1 MTETISELEQAAA
14 LPLPTADEVAGAWDL
29 HPKKHPATREQR
41 EAIFNRLSFGVDYTD
56 HMAHAVYDEGKGWH
70 SKVIEPYGPLTLDPA
85 AAVFH
90 YGQEIFEGLKAYRH
104 DDGSIWSFRPG
115 YNAARLNASA
125 RRLAIPELPVE
136 DFLASIVGL
145 VRADADWVPSVPG
158 SSLYLRPFI
167 IATEPFLGV
176 RSARRLDY
184 LCIASPSGPYFVN
197 GFQPISV
204 WVSPDY
210 HRAGPGG
217 TGAAKCGGNYASSLV
232 PKLAAHEE
240 GFDEVC
246 FLDAATNTNVDEL
259 GGMNVFVVY
268 EDGSVSTPVLTGN
281 ILEGGTRGAILQILR
296 DRGTVVREETIP
308 LQSLIADIESGKV
321 AEVFACGTAAVVTP
335 IGRIAGE
342 GFDVSVTG
350 GDVTK
355 SIYDQVTSIQLG
367 HAPDPYNWTYQ
378 LSA

>member
-1 MTETISELEQAAA
+1 MTQSALEQAAA
-14 LPLPTADEVAGAWDL
+14 LPLPTSDEVAGRWEYR
-29 HPKKHPATREQR
+29 PNPAPASSVQR
-41 EAIFNRLSFGVDYTD
+41 NEIAGRLSFGVDFTD
-56 HMAHAVYDEGKGWH
+56 HMAHAVYEEGKGWH
-70 SKVIEPYGPLTLDPA
+70 GKVIEPYGPLLLDPA
-85 AAVFH
+85 AAVLH

-104 DDGSIWSFRPG
+104 DDGSIWTFRPG
-115 YNAARLNASA
+115 FNAHRLNASA
-125 RRLAIPELPVE
+125 RRLAVPELPVE

-145 VRADADWVPSVPG
+145 VRADEEWVPSVPG

-176 RSARRLDY
+176 RAARRLDY

-232 PKLAAHEE
+232 PKLEAYKE
-240 GFDEVC
+240 GYDEVC
-246 FLDAATNTNVDEL
+246 FLDAATNENIDEL

-268 EDGSVSTPVLTGN
+268 EDGSVSTPVLTGS
-281 ILEGGTRGAILQILR
+281 ILEGGTRGVILRILR
-296 DRGTVVREETIP
+296 DRGVTVREETIP
-308 LQSLIADIESGKV
+308 LKSLVADISSGRA

-335 IGRIAGE
+335 IGRIAGSD
-342 GFDVSVTG
+342 FDVQVPG
-350 GDVTK
+350 GDVTR
-355 SIYDQVTSIQLG
+355 SIYDQVTAIQLG
-367 HAPDPYNWTYQ
+367 HEPDPYGWTYRV
-378 LSA
+378 SA